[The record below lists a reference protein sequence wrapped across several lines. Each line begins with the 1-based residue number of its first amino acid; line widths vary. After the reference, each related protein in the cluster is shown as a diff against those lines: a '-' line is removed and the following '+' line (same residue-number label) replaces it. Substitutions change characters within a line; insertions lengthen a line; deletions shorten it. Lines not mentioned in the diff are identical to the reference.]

1 MWFTPGSSTCQ
12 PFTIIKIIFQTFIN
26 FLILNELE
34 NILGISVKIIFVSVI
49 LAIFINSL
57 SFCCKKLI
65 LAFLARKTSSLLTKA
80 CKKELHSATGET
92 STDKHRPHQ
101 TILNW
106 SKWRVSTPLSSSWR
120 PAACGHDWIW
130 WEIDEIISCRF

>member
-12 PFTIIKIIFQTFIN
+12 PFIIIKIIFQTFIN
-26 FLILNELE
+26 CLIIDELE
-34 NILGISVKIIFVSVI
+34 NILGIYVKIIFVSVI

-106 SKWRVSTPLSSSWR
+106 SKCINTTEQFLETSSVWSWLNMLR
-120 PAACGHDWIW
+120 NRWNN
-130 WEIDEIISCRF
+130 FM